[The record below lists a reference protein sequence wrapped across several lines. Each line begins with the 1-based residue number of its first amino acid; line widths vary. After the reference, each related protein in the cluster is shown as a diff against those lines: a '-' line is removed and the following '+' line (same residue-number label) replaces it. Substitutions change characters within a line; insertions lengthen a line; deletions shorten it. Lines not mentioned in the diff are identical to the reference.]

1 MNKKMSGKL
10 QNKTLILFFS
20 IMLLSIYVSFAQT
33 KIGFINGKEVIIESK
48 ILEEERIMSIY
59 LPENYNLSSRKYPV
73 IYLLDGETHFHHAT
87 GAVNFLSN
95 QGIIPQMIVVS
106 IHNVDRNRDFS
117 PVHDERIPTSGGA
130 TMFLDFISKELTKYI
145 NENYRTSNFS
155 VLVGHSFGGTF
166 ATYSLLEK
174 PALFDAYIAISPYLH
189 YVDNY
194 LVKEAEKKLKSNY
207 DRKKY
212 YYLTIGDEP
221 TYFSALEEFSSWI
234 EEKSNKIIDF
244 EYIKMETENHA
255 TIPYIS
261 VFNGLKF
268 IFSDWQLPESKLE
281 QGLSAIDEH
290 YTNISAK
297 YGLEITAPENIVNML
312 GYNYLQNQNIE
323 NAIMVFI
330 ENVKRYPNSSNV
342 YDSLGEAYETNNQL
356 ELARDNYQKAYDLGR
371 EQNNIN
377 TSIYQKNLNRV
388 QQK

>member
-1 MNKKMSGKL
+1 
-10 QNKTLILFFS
+10 
-20 IMLLSIYVSFAQT
+20 
-33 KIGFINGKEVIIESK
+33 
-48 ILEEERIMSIY
+48 
-59 LPENYNLSSRKYPV
+59 
-73 IYLLDGETHFHHAT
+73 
-87 GAVNFLSN
+87 
-95 QGIIPQMIVVS
+95 
-106 IHNVDRNRDFS
+106 
-117 PVHDERIPTSGGA
+117 
-130 TMFLDFISKELTKYI
+130 
-145 NENYRTSNFS
+145 
-155 VLVGHSFGGTF
+155 
-166 ATYSLLEK
+166 
-174 PALFDAYIAISPYLH
+174 
-189 YVDNY
+189 
-194 LVKEAEKKLKSNY
+194 
-207 DRKKY
+207 
-212 YYLTIGDEP
+212 
-221 TYFSALEEFSSWI
+221 LEEFSSWI